1 MSVRDLLIFVLFA
14 CFFFQPECPLCRE
27 PVQLSRLV
35 FLHHYEPTWPTTETH
50 FDTVYWEAFKYNQS
64 SCRQLWAVRVPDAW
78 VDARVACLLKYWWFK
93 TPTNCSENT
102 SHSRDSFHEL
112 GLRSLQENLEPG
124 NKAVCTEKQSTVKSS
139 RLYQPWTNRLYQ
151 PVVIA
156 VRCMSKD
163 LSILRP
169 EISQP
174 ICKANKQNQKSV
186 GY

>member
-1 MSVRDLLIFVLFA
+1 MCKWRILCKSLCSIFLSVFHLMFSWVSVRHILTFVLFP
-14 CFFFQPECPLCRE
+14 CFFFQAECPLCRE

-102 SHSRDSFHEL
+102 SHSRDSFLEL
-112 GLRSLQENLEPG
+112 GLRSLQENLEPR
-124 NKAVCTEKQSTVKSS
+124 NKAICTEKRSTVKSQDCIS
-139 RLYQPWTNRLYQ
+139 LGPTGCTN
-151 PVVIA
+151 P
-156 VRCMSKD
+156 
-163 LSILRP
+163 
-169 EISQP
+169 
-174 ICKANKQNQKSV
+174 
-186 GY
+186 